1 MNGLRSDG
9 FLVHTLIG
17 VVMEYLHFQVV
28 NHVYIYG
35 HLGELSNVN
44 ENKYEGCWREQFKK
58 RFQNVIDVICC
69 CVSL

>member
-1 MNGLRSDG
+1 
-9 FLVHTLIG
+9 
-17 VVMEYLHFQVV
+17 LHFQVV